1 MFESYKE
8 EVTFNEQRGAE
19 ELDPQNEFYKE
30 DMEES
35 FKKDI
40 TSIGRRL
47 VGYMLVFFFFA
58 GVGQYAA
65 QQAALRKAITA
76 EDFYGIWGVWLF
88 IAAGLSLL
96 IWSFSKKFPMKRIYE
111 HVAPRK
117 MTIQSFAMICA
128 SLYGVRFISKLIL
141 GGIEK
146 LLFEMGIPATLV
158 ANTSEELTSSI
169 IFVLYLGVMAPVV
182 EEFIFRGF
190 IGYRLERYGKVFT
203 ILFTALIFSLFHA
216 NITQEVFTFM
226 AGIVFAYVAIE
237 YGFQWAVVVHMMNNF
252 IFAVVVDIYLA
263 QMINLGAFSIVQLL
277 DLVGF
282 IILVLVVILKWKDI
296 KEYID
301 VNRGF
306 YGISQITFT
315 RVTIILYIIYLLFRT
330 FAPFFVY
337 TWVFR

>member
-19 ELDPQNEFYKE
+19 EMDPQNEFYQE

-47 VGYMLVFFFFA
+47 IGYMLVFFFFA
-58 GVGQYAA
+58 GLGQYAA

-306 YGISQITFT
+306 HGIAQITFS
-315 RVTIILYIIYLLFRT
+315 RVTIILFIIYLLFRT
-330 FAPFFVY
+330 FLPFFTLY
-337 TWVFR
+337 LHF

>member
-19 ELDPQNEFYKE
+19 EMDPQNEFYQE

-47 VGYMLVFFFFA
+47 IGYMLVFFFFA
-58 GVGQYAA
+58 AA
-65 QQAALRKAITA
+65 GQQAAVQEAGRGSA
-76 EDFYGIWGVWLF
+76 EDFYGIWGVGLF

-96 IWSFSKKFPMKRIYE
+96 IWAFSKKFPMKRIYE

-117 MTIQSFAMICA
+117 MTIESFAMLSA
-128 SLYGVRFISKLIL
+128 SLFGVRLISKLIL

-226 AGIVFAYVAIE
+226 AGIVFAYVALE
-237 YGFQWAVVVHMMNNF
+237 YGFQWAVAFHMMNNF
-252 IFAVVVDIYLA
+252 LFAVVVDIYLA
-263 QMINLGAFSIVQLL
+263 PMMNLGDFSIVQLL

-301 VNRGF
+301 ENRGF
-306 YGISQITFT
+306 YGIAQITFS
-315 RVTIILYIIYLLFRT
+315 RVTIILFIIYLLFRT
-330 FAPFFVY
+330 FLPFFTLY
-337 TWVFR
+337 LHF

>member
-47 VGYMLVFFFFA
+47 IGYMLVFFFFA

-146 LLFEMGIPATLV
+146 LLFAMGIPATLV

-306 YGISQITFT
+306 HGIAQITFS
-315 RVTIILYIIYLLFRT
+315 RVTIILFIIYLLFRT
-330 FAPFFVY
+330 FLPFFTLY
-337 TWVFR
+337 LHF

>member
-8 EVTFNEQRGAE
+8 EVTFNEQRGSE
-19 ELDPQNEFYKE
+19 EMDPQNEFYQE

-47 VGYMLVFFFFA
+47 IGYMLVFFFFA
-58 GVGQYAA
+58 AA
-65 QQAALRKAITA
+65 GQQAANQEATNI
-76 EDFYGIWGVWLF
+76 EEFYDIWGVGLF

-96 IWSFSKKFPMKRIYE
+96 LWSISKKFPMKRIYE

-117 MTIQSFAMICA
+117 MTIQSFAMLCA
-128 SLYGVRFISKLIL
+128 SLFGVRFISKLIL

-146 LLFEMGIPATLV
+146 LLLEMGIPATLV
-158 ANTSEELTSSI
+158 VNTSEDITTSI

-216 NITQEVFTFM
+216 NISQGVFTFM

-237 YGFQWAVVVHMMNNF
+237 YGFQWAVAFHMINNF
-252 IFAVVVDIYLA
+252 LFAVVVDIYLE
-263 QMINLGAFSIVQLL
+263 QMVKFGDFSIVQVL

-282 IILVLVVILKWKDI
+282 VILVLVLILKWKDI

-306 YGISQITFT
+306 YGITQITFT
-315 RVTIILYIIYLLFRT
+315 RVTIILYIIYLVFRT
-330 FAPFFVY
+330 FAPYFLIY
-337 TWVFR
+337 SIFR

>member
-8 EVTFNEQRGAE
+8 EVTFNEQRGSE
-19 ELDPQNEFYKE
+19 EMDPQNEFYQE

-47 VGYMLVFFFFA
+47 IGYMLVFFFFA
-58 GVGQYAA
+58 AA
-65 QQAALRKAITA
+65 GQQAANQEATNI
-76 EDFYGIWGVWLF
+76 EEFYDIWGVGLF
-88 IAAGLSLL
+88 IAALLSLL
-96 IWSFSKKFPMKRIYE
+96 IWALSKKFPMKRIYE

-117 MTIQSFAMICA
+117 MTIQSFAMLCA
-128 SLYGVRFISKLIL
+128 SLFGVRFISKLIL

-146 LLFEMGIPATLV
+146 LLLEMGIPATLLV
-158 ANTSEELTSSI
+158 NTSEELTSSI

-216 NITQEVFTFM
+216 NISQGVFTFM

-237 YGFQWAVVVHMMNNF
+237 YGFQWAVAFHMINNF
-252 IFAVVVDIYLA
+252 LFAVVVDIYLE
-263 QMINLGAFSIVQLL
+263 QMVKFGDFSIVQVL

-282 IILVLVVILKWKDI
+282 VILVFVLILKWKDI

-301 VNRGF
+301 VNRGL
-306 YGISQITFT
+306 YGITQITFT
-315 RVTIILYIIYLLFRT
+315 RVTIILYIIYLVFRT
-330 FAPFFVY
+330 FAPYFLIY
-337 TWVFR
+337 SIFR

>member
-306 YGISQITFT
+306 HGIAQITFS
-315 RVTIILYIIYLLFRT
+315 RVTIILFIIYLLFRT
-330 FAPFFVY
+330 FLPFFTLY
-337 TWVFR
+337 LHF

>member
-19 ELDPQNEFYKE
+19 EMDPQNKFYQE

-47 VGYMLVFFFFA
+47 IGYMLVFFFFA
-58 GVGQYAA
+58 AA
-65 QQAALRKAITA
+65 GQQAAVQEAGRGSA
-76 EDFYGIWGVWLF
+76 EDFYGIWGVGLF

-96 IWSFSKKFPMKRIYE
+96 LWSISKKFPMKRIYE

-128 SLYGVRFISKLIL
+128 SLYGVRFISKLVL

-306 YGISQITFT
+306 HGIAQITFS
-315 RVTIILYIIYLLFRT
+315 RVTIILFIIYLLFRT
-330 FAPFFVY
+330 FLPFFTLY
-337 TWVFR
+337 LHF

>member
-8 EVTFNEQRGAE
+8 EVTFNEQRGSE
-19 ELDPQNEFYKE
+19 DFDRQNEFYKE

-47 VGYMLVFFFFA
+47 IGYMLVFFFFA

-65 QQAALRKAITA
+65 QQRAATA
-76 EDFYGIWGVWLF
+76 EDFYGMVGVWLF

-128 SLYGVRFISKLIL
+128 SLYGVRFISKLFL

-146 LLFEMGIPATLV
+146 LLFEMGIPVTLV

-252 IFAVVVDIYLA
+252 IFAVVLDIYLA
-263 QMINLGAFSIVQLL
+263 QMMNLGDFSIVQLL

-315 RVTIILYIIYLLFRT
+315 RVTIILYIIYLLYRT
-330 FAPFFVY
+330 FLPYFALYLNFY
-337 TWVFR
+337 

>member
-8 EVTFNEQRGAE
+8 EVTFNEQRGSE
-19 ELDPQNEFYKE
+19 EMDPQNEFYQE

-47 VGYMLVFFFFA
+47 IGYMLVFFFFA
-58 GVGQYAA
+58 AAGQ
-65 QQAALRKAITA
+65 QGAIDNARNT
-76 EDFYGIWGVWLF
+76 EDFYGIWGVGLF

-96 IWSFSKKFPMKRIYE
+96 LWSISKKFPMKRIYE

-117 MTIQSFAMICA
+117 MTIQSFAMLCA
-128 SLYGVRFISKLIL
+128 SLFGVRFISKLIL

-146 LLFEMGIPATLV
+146 LLLEMGIPATLV

-263 QMINLGAFSIVQLL
+263 QMMNLGGFSIVQLL

-306 YGISQITFT
+306 DGIAQITFS
-315 RVTIILYIIYLLFRT
+315 RVTIILYIIYLVYRT
-330 FAPFFVY
+330 FAPYLSLYFI
-337 TWVFR
+337 FR

>member
-8 EVTFNEQRGAE
+8 EVTFNEQRGSE
-19 ELDPQNEFYKE
+19 DFDPQNEFYKE

-47 VGYMLVFFFFA
+47 IGYMLVFFFFA
-58 GVGQYAA
+58 SAA
-65 QQAALRKAITA
+65 QQAAYNEAVTT
-76 EDFYGIWGVWLF
+76 EEFYDIWGVGLF
-88 IAAGLSLL
+88 IEALLSLL
-96 IWSFSKKFPMKRIYE
+96 VWALSKKFPMKRIYE

-117 MTIQSFAMICA
+117 MNIQSFAMLCA

-146 LLFEMGIPATLV
+146 LLLEMGIPVTLV
-158 ANTSEELTSSI
+158 VNTTEDITASI

-190 IGYRLERYGKVFT
+190 IGYRIERYGKVFA
-203 ILFTALIFSLFHA
+203 ILFTSLLFSLFHA
-216 NITQEVFTFM
+216 NIPQGVFTFM

-237 YGFQWAVVVHMMNNF
+237 YGFQWAVLFHMMNNF
-252 IFAVVVDIYLA
+252 LFAVVVDIYLA
-263 QMINLGAFSIVQLL
+263 KTMNFGDFSIVQLL

-306 YGISQITFT
+306 YGIAQITFT
-315 RVTIILYIIYLLFRT
+315 RVTIILYIIFLVYRT
-330 FAPFFVY
+330 FAPYFVLY
-337 TWVFR
+337 LHF

>member
-19 ELDPQNEFYKE
+19 DFDPQNEFYKE

-47 VGYMLVFFFFA
+47 IGYILVFFFFA
-58 GVGQYAA
+58 GLGQYAA

-96 IWSFSKKFPMKRIYE
+96 LWSISKKFPMKRIYE

-306 YGISQITFT
+306 HGIAQITFS
-315 RVTIILYIIYLLFRT
+315 RVTIILFIIYLLFRT
-330 FAPFFVY
+330 FLPFFTLY
-337 TWVFR
+337 LHF

>member
-19 ELDPQNEFYKE
+19 EMDPQNEFYQE

-47 VGYMLVFFFFA
+47 IGYILVFFFFA
-58 GVGQYAA
+58 GLGQYAA

-96 IWSFSKKFPMKRIYE
+96 LWSISKKFPMKRIYE

-306 YGISQITFT
+306 HGIAQITFS
-315 RVTIILYIIYLLFRT
+315 RVTIILFIIYLLCRT
-330 FAPFFVY
+330 FLPFFTLY
-337 TWVFR
+337 LHF

>member
-111 HVAPRK
+111 HVAPKK

-282 IILVLVVILKWKDI
+282 IILVLVVILNWKDI

-306 YGISQITFT
+306 HGIAQITFS
-315 RVTIILYIIYLLFRT
+315 RVTIILFIIYLLFRT
-330 FAPFFVY
+330 FLPFFTLY
-337 TWVFR
+337 LHF

>member
-8 EVTFNEQRGAE
+8 EVTFNEERGSE
-19 ELDPQNEFYKE
+19 DFDPQNEFYQE

-47 VGYMLVFFFFA
+47 IVYMLVFFFFA
-58 GVGQYAA
+58 AAGQQGAA
-65 QQAALRKAITA
+65 QNAVDT
-76 EDFYGIWGVWLF
+76 EDFYGIWGVGLF
-88 IAAGLSLL
+88 IAASLSLL
-96 IWSFSKKFPMKRIYE
+96 IWALSKKFPMKRIYE

-128 SLYGVRFISKLIL
+128 SLFGVRFISKLIL

-158 ANTSEELTSSI
+158 ANASEEITVSS

-237 YGFQWAVVVHMMNNF
+237 YGFQWAVVAHMMNNF
-252 IFAVVVDIYLA
+252 IFAVVLDIYLA
-263 QMINLGAFSIVQLL
+263 RMMNLGDFSIVQVL

-282 IILVLVVILKWKDI
+282 IILVVVVILKWKDI

-315 RVTIILYIIYLLFRT
+315 RVTIVLYIIYLVFRT
-330 FAPFFVY
+330 FAPFFVFS
-337 TWVFR
+337 WVFR

>member
-8 EVTFNEQRGAE
+8 EVTFDEQRGSE
-19 ELDPQNEFYKE
+19 EMDPQNEFYQE

-47 VGYMLVFFFFA
+47 IVYMLVFFFFA
-58 GVGQYAA
+58 AAGQQGAA
-65 QQAALRKAITA
+65 QNAVDT
-76 EDFYGIWGVWLF
+76 EDFYGIWGVGLF
-88 IAAGLSLL
+88 IAASLSLL

-128 SLYGVRFISKLIL
+128 SLYGVRFISKLFL

-146 LLFEMGIPATLV
+146 LLFEMGIPVTLV

-226 AGIVFAYVAIE
+226 AGIVFAYVALE
-237 YGFQWAVVVHMMNNF
+237 YGFQWAVVAHMMNNF
-252 IFAVVVDIYLA
+252 IFAVVLDIYLA
-263 QMINLGAFSIVQLL
+263 RMMNLGDFSIVQVL

-282 IILVLVVILKWKDI
+282 IILVIVVILKWKDI

-315 RVTIILYIIYLLFRT
+315 RVTIVLYIIYLLFRT

>member
-8 EVTFNEQRGAE
+8 EVTFNEQRGSE

-47 VGYMLVFFFFA
+47 IGYMLVFFFFA
-58 GVGQYAA
+58 GLGQYAA

-306 YGISQITFT
+306 HGIAQITFS
-315 RVTIILYIIYLLFRT
+315 RVTIILFIIYLLFRT
-330 FAPFFVY
+330 FLPFFTLY
-337 TWVFR
+337 LHF

>member
-19 ELDPQNEFYKE
+19 EMDPQNEFYQE

-47 VGYMLVFFFFA
+47 IGYILVFFFFA
-58 GVGQYAA
+58 GLGQYAA

-96 IWSFSKKFPMKRIYE
+96 LWSISKKFPMKRIYE

-216 NITQEVFTFM
+216 NIIQEVFTFM

-282 IILVLVVILKWKDI
+282 IILVLVVILNWKDI

-306 YGISQITFT
+306 HGIAQITFS
-315 RVTIILYIIYLLFRT
+315 RVTIILFIIYLLFRT
-330 FAPFFVY
+330 FLPFFTLY
-337 TWVFR
+337 LHF

>member
-19 ELDPQNEFYKE
+19 EMDPQNEFYQE

-47 VGYMLVFFFFA
+47 IGYMLVFFFFA
-58 GVGQYAA
+58 GLGQYAA

-96 IWSFSKKFPMKRIYE
+96 IWAFSKKFPMKRIYE

-306 YGISQITFT
+306 HGIAQITFS
-315 RVTIILYIIYLLFRT
+315 RVTIILFIIYLLFRT
-330 FAPFFVY
+330 FLPFFTLY
-337 TWVFR
+337 LHF

>member
-1 MFESYKE
+1 
-8 EVTFNEQRGAE
+8 
-19 ELDPQNEFYKE
+19 
-30 DMEES
+30 
-35 FKKDI
+35 
-40 TSIGRRL
+40 
-47 VGYMLVFFFFA
+47 
-58 GVGQYAA
+58 
-65 QQAALRKAITA
+65 
-76 EDFYGIWGVWLF
+76 
-88 IAAGLSLL
+88 
-96 IWSFSKKFPMKRIYE
+96 MKRIYE

-128 SLYGVRFISKLIL
+128 SLYGVRFISKLFL

-146 LLFEMGIPATLV
+146 LLFEMGIPVTLV

-252 IFAVVVDIYLA
+252 IFAVVLDIYLA
-263 QMINLGAFSIVQLL
+263 QMMNLGDFSIVQLL

-315 RVTIILYIIYLLFRT
+315 RVTIILYIIYLLYRT
-330 FAPFFVY
+330 FLPYFALYLNFY
-337 TWVFR
+337 

>member
-19 ELDPQNEFYKE
+19 EMDPQNEFYQE

-47 VGYMLVFFFFA
+47 IGYILVFFFFA
-58 GVGQYAA
+58 GLGQYAA

-96 IWSFSKKFPMKRIYE
+96 LWSISKKFPMKRIYE
-111 HVAPRK
+111 HVAPKK

-306 YGISQITFT
+306 HGIAQITFS
-315 RVTIILYIIYLLFRT
+315 RVTIILFIIYLLFRT
-330 FAPFFVY
+330 FLPFFTLY
-337 TWVFR
+337 LHF